1 MWYIIKEKLRKQE
14 NGQIRHRRIQDGWM
28 DGWMDRSSRSGFGTT
43 GFLQISAQSRW
54 ARDVANTHSSAGM
67 FVDVWRRK
75 QEKHT
80 SASVVFL
87 ACNQGLV
94 FVWSHRSSAL
104 CWSAAAAPNIT
115 IKRLAQKSTKVMPQ
129 PLDPCLVKP
138 ANLPRS
144 VLGRTRDPSVL
155 KAYLRCGKG
164 VINLLMLHI
173 TPLSQCQQT
182 GGFVI
187 KTKRFSRRKPI
198 PKPQH
203 SFVSFWASK
212 PCGLSALRDVAC
224 VSLP

>member
-1 MWYIIKEKLRKQE
+1 
-14 NGQIRHRRIQDGWM
+14 
-28 DGWMDRSSRSGFGTT
+28 
-43 GFLQISAQSRW
+43 
-54 ARDVANTHSSAGM
+54 M

-80 SASVVFL
+80 SPASVTYLACMIIFL
-87 ACNQGLV
+87 ACNQGFV

-104 CWSAAAAPNIT
+104 FWSASVAPNII
-115 IKRLAQKSTKVMPQ
+115 IKRLALKSTKVMQQ
-129 PLDPCLVKP
+129 PLDPCFVKTG
-138 ANLPRS
+138 NLPRS

-155 KAYLRCGKG
+155 KAYLHCGKG
-164 VINLLMLHI
+164 MINLLMLHI

-187 KTKRFSRRKPI
+187 KTKRFSRRKRI
-198 PKPQH
+198 PKPQLRSQH

-212 PCGLSALRDVAC
+212 PCGLSALRDAAC